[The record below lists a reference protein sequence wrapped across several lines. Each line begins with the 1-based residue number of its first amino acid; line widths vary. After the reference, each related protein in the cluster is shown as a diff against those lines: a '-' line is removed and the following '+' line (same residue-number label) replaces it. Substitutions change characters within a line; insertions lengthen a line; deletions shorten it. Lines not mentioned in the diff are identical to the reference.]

1 MVNKRKC
8 RVRLVVSLR
17 KLPRADVSD
26 ILHVKR
32 FLDGAHG
39 GDPVAYAA
47 FLREVLHEAAA
58 RLETARSAAERQGW
72 TWDD

>member
-1 MVNKRKC
+1 MRY
-8 RVRLVVSLR
+8 RLVRKKPLR
-17 KLPRADVSD
+17 VLPRAGLGTIVL
-26 ILHVKR
+26 IKR
-32 FLDGAHG
+32 FLDAEHG

-47 FLREVLHEAAA
+47 FLREVVHEAAA